1 MNFELSS
8 PLVLRHL
15 YSPRCSIRNAASL
28 PPGLFMLLFGI
39 RFLGIFVLPQFQN
52 FVHRHMRYII
62 ASILRRSLSISTLL
76 PTYIRL
82 SPTQHQH
89 PPATSAF
96 TYKAYLKSPIF
107 LNHLQP
113 LQEFIQKSSP
123 RYHHGVRCRS
133 TAFRFHYRRW

>member
-15 YSPRCSIRNAASL
+15 YSPRCAIRNAASL

-52 FVHRHMRYII
+52 FVHRHMRYVI

-76 PTYIRL
+76 LTYIRL
-82 SPTQHQH
+82 
-89 PPATSAF
+89 F
-96 TYKAYLKSPIF
+96 TRTASTP
-107 LNHLQP
+107 
-113 LQEFIQKSSP
+113 SSNF
-123 RYHHGVRCRS
+123 S
-133 TAFRFHYRRW
+133 FHI